1 MKVFRLSRTLAL
13 LCAMALLGSSAVV
26 APVHACVGKTLHIAA
41 AGSIQQDIL
50 AHALATLISE
60 RTGTSVKVDRFADAQ
75 AAHDALGKADLDIAV
90 EYTGQARS
98 EILKKPAIAEN
109 AARYEAVRD
118 EYNQDLNLVWLAPFG
133 FSDGKLG
140 QAAPVA
146 RKDTLKKF
154 PALARLI
161 NKLGNAITDGTMAK
175 LEAQVKSGKPA
186 AEVARAFLKESKLI

>member
-1 MKVFRLSRTLAL
+1 MKIFRLSRTLTLLCSVAL
-13 LCAMALLGSSAVV
+13 LSIAAV
-26 APVHACVGKTLHIAA
+26 APAPACVGKTLHIAS

-50 AHALATLISE
+50 ANALATLISE
-60 RTGTSVKVDRFADAQ
+60 RTGTSVKVDRFADAR
-75 AAHDALGKADLDIAV
+75 AAHDALGKADLDIVVA
-90 EYTGQARS
+90 YTGQARN
-98 EILKKPAIAEN
+98 EILKKPAIAES
-109 AARYEAVRD
+109 AALYEAVRD

-175 LEAQVKSGKPA
+175 LEAQVKGGKTA

>member
-1 MKVFRLSRTLAL
+1 MKIFRLSRTLTLLCSVAL
-13 LCAMALLGSSAVV
+13 LSIAAV
-26 APVHACVGKTLHIAA
+26 APAPACVGKTLHIAS

-50 AHALATLISE
+50 ANALATLISE
-60 RTGTSVKVDRFADAQ
+60 RTGTSVKVDRFADAR
-75 AAHDALGKADLDIAV
+75 AAHDALGKADLDIVVA
-90 EYTGQARS
+90 YTGQARS
-98 EILKKPAIAEN
+98 EILKKPAIAES
-109 AARYEAVRD
+109 AALYEAVRD

-161 NKLGNAITDGTMAK
+161 NKLGNAITEATMAR

>member
-1 MKVFRLSRTLAL
+1 MKIFRLSRTLTLLGAVAL
-13 LCAMALLGSSAVV
+13 LSITAI
-26 APVHACVGKTLHIAA
+26 APVRACVGKTLHIAA

-50 AHALATLISE
+50 AQALATLISE
-60 RTGTSVKVDRFADAQ
+60 RTGTTTKVDRFADAQ
-75 AAHDALGKADLDIAV
+75 AAHDALGKADLDIVVA
-90 EYTGQARS
+90 YTGQARR
-98 EILKKPAIAEN
+98 EILKKPAIAESQ
-109 AARYEAVRD
+109 ALYEAVRD

-133 FSDGKLG
+133 FNDAKLG

-161 NKLGNAITDGTMAK
+161 NKLGDVIDEATMAR
-175 LEAQVKSGKPA
+175 LEAQVKSGKTA